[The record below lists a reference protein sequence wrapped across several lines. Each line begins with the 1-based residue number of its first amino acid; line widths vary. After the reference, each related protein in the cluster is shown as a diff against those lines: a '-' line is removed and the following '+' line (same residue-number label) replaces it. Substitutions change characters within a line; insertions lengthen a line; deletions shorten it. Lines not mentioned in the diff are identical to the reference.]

1 MPGLALPVSLIK
13 RYFVFLQNKAV
24 KVVSEVFDP
33 EVRCFS
39 LTCLPRDLYRGGVR
53 GGVAPFHMDSHR
65 VVSPLSPVSWLS
77 RGASGGHWPC
87 ACSSHVNSFIN

>member
-39 LTCLPRDLYRGGVR
+39 LTCLPRDLYRGGGE
-53 GGVAPFHMDSHR
+53 GGWLHFTWTLIGWSVHFLQSAGCPEGPREATGLAPVAVM
-65 VVSPLSPVSWLS
+65 
-77 RGASGGHWPC
+77 
-87 ACSSHVNSFIN
+87 